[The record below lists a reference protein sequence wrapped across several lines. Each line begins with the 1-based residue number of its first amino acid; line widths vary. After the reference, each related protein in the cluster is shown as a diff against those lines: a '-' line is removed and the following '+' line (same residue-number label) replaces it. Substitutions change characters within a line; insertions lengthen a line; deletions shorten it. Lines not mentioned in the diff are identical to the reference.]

1 MSKKVISLDLW
12 NTLIKISPSNTGFL
26 TQFLSSNSDL
36 EEQAIIKVVKK
47 TGNYFDNRAITKGR
61 EIPSMEKL
69 SALIVNSKAKLKA
82 GELEQAIYEDLLTN
96 PPLMIEPEE
105 LHKLAEHLS
114 EKDIGFVTS
123 SNSGFVSSKIM
134 REVIDK
140 IGITSLPAYIDSYFS
155 EEIGFAKPS
164 KKFFEEIAKQHK
176 LLMHIGD
183 HPIADYKI
191 VGVKS
196 FLYDPRNMHTN
207 STRQRINSLLEV
219 IKLV

>member
-26 TQFLSSNSDL
+26 TRFLSSNSDL
-36 EEQAIIKVVKK
+36 EEQAIVEVVKK
-47 TGNYFDNRAITKGR
+47 TRHYFDNRAITKGR
-61 EIPSMEKL
+61 EIPSAAKL

-82 GELEQAIYEDLLTN
+82 GELEEAIYGDLLTN
-96 PPLMIEPEE
+96 PPLLIEPEE

-114 EKDIGFVTS
+114 KKNIGFVIS
-123 SNSGFVSSKIM
+123 SNSGFVPSKIM
-134 REVIDK
+134 REVIDI

-164 KKFFEEIAKQHK
+164 EKFFEEITKQHK
-176 LLMHIGD
+176 LLMHIGN

-191 VGVKS
+191 VDVKS
-196 FLYDPRNMHTN
+196 FLYDPRNMHAK
-207 STRQRINSLLEV
+207 SARHRINSLSEV